1 MARNMTDTLSFALAR
16 RSVAVAASLA
26 ALCWSAPVGAETVDQ
41 LYAMAKA
48 EKTLVWAAASTAG
61 YESAARAF
69 EQQFPGVTVSLVSG
83 VSNVLNAKIE
93 EQVRTKKVETDLVN
107 FQTIQDFSA
116 WNRRG
121 LLLHFKPESFD
132 KIEAGYKDKDG
143 AWIAVNLDPI
153 FYGYNTEN
161 VRPED
166 VPKSATDFLNSRFKG
181 RLISAYPADDD
192 ATLYVFGGIVRQYGW
207 GYMDQ
212 YMKQQ
217 PKFVQG
223 HLDVARSL
231 GSGESLVSFD
241 NTVSSTLDV
250 ERQGGKVALAG
261 PTDDFL
267 PVFFTAEAI
276 LKDAPHPN
284 AAKLYVTWFLS
295 KECQTRTGV
304 YSSRRDVPAPAGL
317 LRLSKYRLMDRYL
330 EFVSNE
336 NQLTALRERFETYT
350 GSVTKNASGG
360 LK

>member
-1 MARNMTDTLSFALAR
+1 MARNMTDRLGFTLAR
-16 RSVAVAASLA
+16 TSAAMVASLA
-26 ALCWSAPVGAETVDQ
+26 ALCCSAPVGAETIDQ

-48 EKTLVWAAASTAG
+48 EKTLIMWAAASTAG
-61 YESAARAF
+61 HESAARAF

-83 VSNVLNAKIE
+83 FSNVLNAKIE
-93 EQVRTKKVETDLVN
+93 EQVRTKKVEIDLVI
-107 FQTIQDFSA
+107 FQTIQDFVA

-132 KIEAGYKDKDG
+132 KIDAGYKDKDG
-143 AWIAVNLDPI
+143 AWIAVNINPV

-161 VRPED
+161 VRLED
-166 VPKSATDFLNSRFKG
+166 VPKSAPDFLNSRFKS
-181 RLISAYPADDD
+181 RLISAHPADDD

-241 NTVSSTLDV
+241 NAVSSTLDV
-250 ERQGGKVALAG
+250 AREGGKFALAG

-295 KECQTRTGV
+295 KEWQTRTGV

-317 LRLSKYRLMDRYL
+317 LPLSNYRLMERYL

-336 NQLTALRERFETYT
+336 NQLTALRKRFETYT
-350 GSVTKNASGG
+350 GSVTNTSGG

>member
-1 MARNMTDTLSFALAR
+1 MARNMTDRLSFALAR
-16 RSVAVAASLA
+16 TSVAVVASLV
-26 ALCWSAPVGAETVDQ
+26 ALCCSAPVDAETVDQ
-41 LYAMAKA
+41 LYALAKA
-48 EKTLVWAAASTAG
+48 EKTLVMSAAAPTAD

-69 EQQFPGVTVSLVSG
+69 EQQFPGITVSLVG
-83 VSNVLNAKIE
+83 GFNDVLNAKIE
-93 EQVRTKKVETDLVN
+93 EQVTTKKVEIDLVI
-107 FQTIQDFSA
+107 FQTIQDFIA

-121 LLLHFKPESFD
+121 LLLHFKPENFD
-132 KIEAGYKDKDG
+132 KIDADYKDKDG
-143 AWIAVNLDPI
+143 AWIAVSLNPI

-161 VRPED
+161 VRLGD
-166 VPKSATDFLNSRFKG
+166 VPKSATDFLNSRFKS

-250 ERQGGKVALAG
+250 QREGGKVALAG

-276 LKDAPHPN
+276 LKDTPHPN

-295 KECQTRTGV
+295 KEWQTRIGV
-304 YSSRRDVPAPAGL
+304 YSSRRDVPAPTGL
-317 LRLSKYRLMDRYL
+317 LPLSNYRLMDHYL

-336 NQLTALRERFETYT
+336 NQLATLRTRFEAYT
-350 GSVTKNASGG
+350 GPVTNTSGG

>member
-1 MARNMTDTLSFALAR
+1 MTNRLGFARAR
-16 RSVAVAASLA
+16 TSVAVIASLA
-26 ALCWSAPVGAETVDQ
+26 ALCCSAPVGAEPVDQ

-48 EKTLVWAAASTAG
+48 EKTLVVWAAASTADH
-61 YESAARAF
+61 ERAARAF
-69 EQQFPGVTVSLVSG
+69 EQQFPGVTVSVVSG
-83 VSNVLNAKIE
+83 FSNVLNAKIE
-93 EQVRTKKVETDLVN
+93 EQVRTKKVEIDLVI
-107 FQTIQDFSA
+107 FQTIQDFIA

-132 KIEAGYKDKDG
+132 KIDAGYKDKDG
-143 AWIAVNLDPI
+143 AWIAVSKNPI

-161 VRPED
+161 VSLKD
-166 VPKSATDFLNSRFKG
+166 VPKSAPDFLNSRFKS
-181 RLISAYPADDD
+181 RLISGYPADDE

-231 GSGESLVSFD
+231 GSGESLVSID
-241 NTVSSTLDV
+241 STVSSTLDV
-250 ERQGGKVALAG
+250 QREGGKVALAG

-276 LKDAPHPN
+276 LKGAPHPN

-295 KECQTRTGV
+295 KEWQTSAGV
-304 YSSRRDVPAPAGL
+304 YSSRRDIQTPAGL
-317 LRLSKYRLMDRYL
+317 LPLSNYRLMERYL

-336 NQLTALRERFETYT
+336 DQLAALRKRFESYT
-350 GSVTKNASGG
+350 GPVTNTSGG